1 MLCTEYIL
9 NIYIKEKVFITIMML
24 TCFKLF
30 YIKDNQNAVENSV
43 DSIKKQNHNGFPF
56 TLITMSYTCS
66 CDLTFRGREEREE
79 NNYFAK
85 FYRKKMK

>member
-1 MLCTEYIL
+1 
-9 NIYIKEKVFITIMML
+9 MML

-43 DSIKKQNHNGFPF
+43 ESIIKKQNHNDFPF
-56 TLITMSYTCS
+56 TLITMSNS

-79 NNYFAK
+79 NNYFVK
-85 FYRKKMK
+85 IYRKKMKRYERCKI